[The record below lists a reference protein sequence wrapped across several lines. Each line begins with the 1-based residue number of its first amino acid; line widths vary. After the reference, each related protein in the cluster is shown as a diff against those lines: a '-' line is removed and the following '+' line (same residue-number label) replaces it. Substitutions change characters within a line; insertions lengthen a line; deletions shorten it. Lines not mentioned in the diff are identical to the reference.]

1 MSRARPAAG
10 LLAHRIDGDG
20 EPLLLLN
27 GIAMTMAS
35 WEPIAGP
42 FAERFRVIRC
52 DLRGQL
58 LSPGKPPADLGGQV
72 AEVVALLDALGVG
85 RAAVVA
91 TSFGG
96 AVGALLAARHPERVR
111 ALVTIASA
119 VGFAD
124 SMADEVARWRKAAF
138 DALSGDR
145 GVLSD
150 VLEPMVYSAGW
161 LEAHREERERAREQ
175 TALLPERWY
184 RDLADLLDTAGG
196 ASVAADLPAIRC
208 PTFVIA
214 AGEDRFIPRERCRAI
229 AEAIP
234 GARFEVVEGA
244 GHAVVVERPEEL
256 VARIEA
262 FFAGMVVKGRASL
275 RAC

>member
-35 WEPIAGP
+35 WEPIAAP
-42 FAERFRVIRC
+42 LAERSRVIRC

-72 AEVVALLDALGVG
+72 AEVVALLDAFGVE
-85 RAAVVA
+85 RVSVVA

-124 SMADEVARWRKAAF
+124 SMAEEVARWRTAALTAVSS
-138 DALSGDR
+138 DDR
-145 GVLSD
+145 NALSD

-256 VARIEA
+256 VKRIEA
-262 FFAGMVVKGRASL
+262 FLAGLPAKD
-275 RAC
+275 

>member
-1 MSRARPAAG
+1 VSRARPAAG

-35 WEPIAGP
+35 WEPIAAP
-42 FAERFRVIRC
+42 LAERFRVIRC

-58 LSPGKPPADLGGQV
+58 LSPGKPPTDLGGQV
-72 AEVVALLDALGVG
+72 AEVVALLNALGVEQ
-85 RAAVVA
+85 AAVVA

-96 AVGALLAARHPERVR
+96 AVGALLAARHPERVS

-124 SMADEVARWRKAAF
+124 SMAREVARWREAALSSVSGDDRGALS
-138 DALSGDR
+138 DAL
-145 GVLSD
+145 
-150 VLEPMVYSAGW
+150 EPVVYSPSW
-161 LEAHREERERAREQ
+161 LAAHRAERVRAREA
-175 TALLPERWY
+175 TALLPERWF
-184 RDLADLLDTAGG
+184 RDLADLLVTAGG
-196 ASVAADLPAIRC
+196 ASVAADLPAVRC
-208 PTFVIA
+208 PTLVIA

-229 AEAIP
+229 AETIP

-262 FFAGMVVKGRASL
+262 FLAGVPAKD
-275 RAC
+275 